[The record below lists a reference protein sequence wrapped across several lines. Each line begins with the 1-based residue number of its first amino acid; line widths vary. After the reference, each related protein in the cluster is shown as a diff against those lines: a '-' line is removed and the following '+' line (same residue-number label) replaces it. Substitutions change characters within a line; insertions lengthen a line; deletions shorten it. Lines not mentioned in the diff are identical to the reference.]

1 MMQGGDYSKA
11 WQLATAHR
19 VDLNLIV
26 DYGWPDFLSKAED
39 FVDQVPDDQDIVDLL
54 SAMREDSV
62 VAENG
67 LYSGLPP
74 ASPTDPTAEVST
86 TAEFIVTW
94 T

>member
-1 MMQGGDYSKA
+1 MMQEGDFSKA

-26 DYGWPDFLSKAED
+26 DYGWPAFLSKAEN

-54 SAMREDSV
+54 SAVREDSV
-62 VAENG
+62 VAEHG

-74 ASPTDPTAEVST
+74 ASLGDPAAEVST
-86 TAEFIVTW
+86 TADFIAAW